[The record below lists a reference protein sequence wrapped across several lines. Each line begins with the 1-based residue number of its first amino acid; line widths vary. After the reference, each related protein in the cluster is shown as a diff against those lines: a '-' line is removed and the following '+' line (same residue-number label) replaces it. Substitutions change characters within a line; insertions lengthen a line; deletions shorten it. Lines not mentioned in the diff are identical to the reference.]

1 MAQPLGQSVWACQ
14 FIGLTN
20 LARSFVFLCVR
31 VFVWVINVYDAA
43 AFWSLFVSVQLA
55 SSPARFPPLMA
66 LTNLSNTQTM
76 YICKMQKKNAHKNPF
91 LKQFACN
98 CHSIKFKLN
107 AMQKVAK

>member
-76 YICKMQKKNAHKNPF
+76 YICKMQKKNAHTRTLFSSN
-91 LKQFACN
+91 LHAIVIQ
-98 CHSIKFKLN
+98 
-107 AMQKVAK
+107 